1 MSWAALALAL
11 LRALPTLLGLLKSID
26 DRARAAASR
35 QQGYDDAVREQ
46 LERLQRAHEQ
56 DVAADQETDAAHS
69 AHPDD
74 DSAFDQEFRRKS

>member
-35 QQGYDDAVREQ
+35 KQGYDDAIREQ
-46 LERLQRAHEQ
+46 LERLQQLHEKDAATDASTEKEHRAHP
-56 DVAADQETDAAHS
+56 TD
-69 AHPDD
+69 DGG
-74 DSAFDQEFRRKS
+74 FDPEFRRD

>member
-35 QQGYDDAVREQ
+35 KQGYDDAVREQ
-46 LERLQRAHEQ
+46 LERLQRIHEQ
-56 DVAADQETDAAHS
+56 DVATDARTEEAHR
-69 AHPDD
+69 AHPTDD
-74 DSAFDQEFRRKS
+74 EGFDPEFRRD